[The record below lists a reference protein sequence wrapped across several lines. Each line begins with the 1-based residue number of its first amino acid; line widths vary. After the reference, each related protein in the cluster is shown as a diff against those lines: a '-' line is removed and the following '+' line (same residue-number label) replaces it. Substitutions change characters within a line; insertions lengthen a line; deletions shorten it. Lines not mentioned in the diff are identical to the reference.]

1 MELKDKV
8 AIVTGAARG
17 IGRGIALCLAREG
30 VHIVLADLPAVDA
43 DLERTRGET
52 EAEGV
57 QALATHCDVTNAAQV
72 QSMVQAAIERFEHV
86 DILVN
91 NAGVISVA
99 PVVLMTE
106 AQWDLVMGVN
116 VKGAFLCSKAVAPHM
131 MERRSGRI
139 VNVSSIAGLKGN
151 AGLAHYSASK
161 WAVLGFTESLALE
174 LAPSNVTV
182 NAVCPGIIDSAM
194 WAEHILPAIAG
205 VQSVSPEE
213 AWQAFVKERIPLGRP
228 QTPEDIGEAVVYLC
242 RADNV
247 TGEALTVSGATE
259 LR

>member
-30 VHIVLADLPAVDA
+30 THVVLADLPSVDE
-43 DLERTRGET
+43 DLEHTRA
-52 EAEGV
+52 EAEAAGV
-57 QALATHCDVTNAAQV
+57 QALALHCDVTSSAQA
-72 QSMVQAAIERFEHV
+72 QSMAQAAIERFGRI

-99 PVVLMTE
+99 PVVAMTE
-106 AQWDLVMGVN
+106 EQWDLVMDVN
-116 VKGAFLCSKAVAPHM
+116 VKGTFLCSKAVAPHM

-139 VNVSSIAGLKGN
+139 VNVSSIAGRKGN

-161 WAVLGFTESLALE
+161 WAVLGFTQSLALE
-174 LAPSNVTV
+174 LAASNVTV

-194 WAEHILPAIAG
+194 WGEHLLPALGA
-205 VQSVSPEE
+205 VQGVSPEE
-213 AWQAFVKERIPLGRP
+213 AWEAYVRERIPLGRP

-242 RADNV
+242 SADNV
-247 TGEALTVSGATE
+247 TGEAITVSGATE